1 MNMTNRIFK
10 QIFMGLI
17 VVVALSCST
26 NQNHAI
32 KIKAEQPIL
41 PVLTGKDKNKVL
53 EIELNVPKTPKDLNA
68 KEFVFSLEGTTDIRD
83 LAMATLFYGTEDDFE
98 NASVVGKT
106 TDLAPRFSVNANQ
119 SLSQG
124 VQYFWLSVSLNE
136 SPDLTGKIGV
146 KLTNV
151 TLSDGSQ
158 LGVGMEVAPRPQRLG
173 IALRQKGQD
182 GIDTYRIP
190 GIATTNKG
198 TLIAVYDNRY
208 NDPVDLQEDIDV
220 GMSRSTD
227 GGQTWEPMK
236 VIMDM
241 GGFDGLPEDQNGIGD
256 PAVLVDR
263 RTNTIWV
270 AALWL
275 HGYPGERAWNASEPG
290 MSPDKTGQLMLVK
303 SEDDGLTWSSPINIT
318 KMTKQPEWQLFF
330 NGPGAGITMEN
341 GTLVFPA
348 QFKDAERVP
357 HSTIIYSNDNGK
369 SWQVGT
375 GAKSETTEAQV
386 VEVSQGVLMLNMRDD
401 RNRANRKDSLNG
413 RSVATSRDMGKT
425 WIEHPTSRKAL
436 IEPNCMASIIAHEHP
451 ERGKLLFFSNPDSK
465 TRRNHITVKTS
476 FDLGMT
482 WPEEHQIELY
492 ADDTYGYSCL
502 SMIDENHLG
511 ILYEGT
517 RELYFQKIPLSDL
530 IGS

>member
-1 MNMTNRIFK
+1 MTNRIFK

-198 TLIAVYDNRY
+198 TLILSTCKAGELAVIISLSVSGCPTISY
-208 NDPVDLQEDIDV
+208 
-220 GMSRSTD
+220 
-227 GGQTWEPMK
+227 K
-236 VIMDM
+236 V
-241 GGFDGLPEDQNGIGD
+241 
-256 PAVLVDR
+256 
-263 RTNTIWV
+263 
-270 AALWL
+270 
-275 HGYPGERAWNASEPG
+275 
-290 MSPDKTGQLMLVK
+290 
-303 SEDDGLTWSSPINIT
+303 
-318 KMTKQPEWQLFF
+318 
-330 NGPGAGITMEN
+330 
-341 GTLVFPA
+341 
-348 QFKDAERVP
+348 
-357 HSTIIYSNDNGK
+357 
-369 SWQVGT
+369 
-375 GAKSETTEAQV
+375 
-386 VEVSQGVLMLNMRDD
+386 
-401 RNRANRKDSLNG
+401 
-413 RSVATSRDMGKT
+413 
-425 WIEHPTSRKAL
+425 
-436 IEPNCMASIIAHEHP
+436 
-451 ERGKLLFFSNPDSK
+451 SK
-465 TRRNHITVKTS
+465 
-476 FDLGMT
+476 
-482 WPEEHQIELY
+482 
-492 ADDTYGYSCL
+492 
-502 SMIDENHLG
+502 
-511 ILYEGT
+511 
-517 RELYFQKIPLSDL
+517 
-530 IGS
+530 